1 MLPVHQIQLRPP
13 SSCWSFTLP
22 LLGTELHRAVSTA
35 GPVGGC
41 EVIEGVGRWLLSLE
55 QISHPVATNNLLN

>member
-1 MLPVHQIQLRPP
+1 MLRVHKIQLNPP
-13 SSCWSFTLP
+13 SSRWSFTLP
-22 LLGTELHRAVSTA
+22 LLGTGLPCAVSTT